1 MSGGFSG
8 MSPKRE
14 DGAALR
20 RFSVKVPDAYPE
32 LLADLMALPSRARPE
47 RLRTLALIGLMVLR
61 GGAAVASPQ
70 PTQAPVAAP
79 PLDAGLQQQRLRLL
93 SAIGSGE

>member
-1 MSGGFSG
+1 

-14 DGAALR
+14 DGEALR

-47 RLRTLALIGLMVLR
+47 RLRTLALIGLMALR
-61 GGAAVASPQ
+61 GGVASHAPA
-70 PTQAPVAAP
+70 QAAAL
-79 PLDAGLQQQRLRLL
+79 PLDAGLQEQRLRLL